1 MGFNL
6 TANKKKKESCFN
18 FMQINKVII
27 KFSKKA
33 LSKTCVFRVRN
44 ANCSTQMKCVSN
56 NMLLIKRNNL
66 KCYGPFL
73 FFSKMFDSEPIKEN
87 ILKTDP

>member
-6 TANKKKKESCFN
+6 TANKKKKESSFN
-18 FMQINKVII
+18 FMQINKLII
-27 KFSKKA
+27 KFSKKVPF
-33 LSKTCVFRVRN
+33 KDMFFRVRN

-56 NMLLIKRNNL
+56 NMHLIKRNNL
-66 KCYGPFL
+66 KCYGPF
-73 FFSKMFDSEPIKEN
+73 FFSIMFDSEPIIKN

>member
-6 TANKKKKESCFN
+6 TANKKKKESSFN

-27 KFSKKA
+27 KFSKKVPFKDM
-33 LSKTCVFRVRN
+33 LFRVRN

-56 NMLLIKRNNL
+56 NMLLMKRNNL
-66 KCYGPFL
+66 KCYGSF
-73 FFSKMFDSEPIKEN
+73 FFSKMFDSEPIKETR
-87 ILKTDP
+87 LKTDP